1 VTDRDQQIADAVRR
15 YWGFSAL
22 RPLQAD
28 AIQAALAHRDSLVV
42 LPTGG
47 GKSLCYQV
55 PPLVAARTDFV
66 VSPLISLMK
75 DQVDGLRASGY
86 AAAGLHSGMTLDE
99 LRATERAIADGQFRL
114 VFVAPER
121 LLTPR
126 FLALIARLR
135 VRAFAID
142 EAHCISHWGHDFRPA
157 YRNLAGLRARFG
169 GAPVLALTATATPRV
184 ATDIA
189 EQLGMRDPV
198 LFRGS
203 VFRPNLQLHVVKK
216 GGDGGLITK
225 IADLVHGA

>member
-99 LRATERAIADGQFRL
+99 LRGRACWTCGR
-114 VFVAPER
+114 
-121 LLTPR
+121 PR
-126 FLALIARLR
+126 SIRSL
-135 VRAFAID
+135 
-142 EAHCISHWGHDFRPA
+142 
-157 YRNLAGLRARFG
+157 
-169 GAPVLALTATATPRV
+169 
-184 ATDIA
+184 
-189 EQLGMRDPV
+189 
-198 LFRGS
+198 RGS
-203 VFRPNLQLHVVKK
+203 HCTRPFWTTCSRTPLS
-216 GGDGGLITK
+216 
-225 IADLVHGA
+225 ARRRRRWSSPA